1 MSDLI
6 NKYVEQHDTFV
17 DLLVKYYSLHERFL
31 ERQSPE
37 RTKELRKIYK
47 DMRLALKCMER
58 TAQERMHERRIEW
71 GLVNRLKQENENE

>member
-17 DLLVKYYSLHERFL
+17 ELLVKYYSLHERFV

-37 RTKELRKIYK
+37 RTLELRNIYK
-47 DMRLALKCMER
+47 KMRLALKSMEK

-71 GLVNRLKQENENE
+71 GLVNRLPKENKNE